1 MNRNDRFMI
10 EENGEILDPKIAEF
24 FIDEDLYTV
33 YYGANASGFRETLD
47 VVEVWANETEFLG
60 YIVKRPNAEVISSWI
75 TEFIKK
81 HNEGNAHQSAR
92 GSKPLPLVLNKS

>member
-10 EENGEILDPKIAEF
+10 EETGEILDPKVAEF

-92 GSKPLPLVLNKS
+92 GASRLPLVLNKS

>member
-60 YIVKRPNAEVISSWI
+60 YIVKRPNAEVVSSWI

-81 HNEGNAHQSAR
+81 HNEGNTHQSAR
-92 GSKPLPLVLNKS
+92 GANPLPLVLNKS